1 MGKTDCNGLIESTS
15 LSSRTKSALEKAGI
29 FKIQDVLSLSMREL
43 ANYQSLGISVL
54 RELETFKKHYDNSD
68 DSCLREAGSEE
79 ETPGVEIPIEELELS
94 ARAYNALRLNN
105 ILYLSG
111 ILLKSAEELA
121 CLEYFTPSLAEEV
134 AFSIREYLRSQRN
147 GAVGHGTVSVPKK
160 ISTIKGQESTDAV
173 IGQGKEDLPKLHNS
187 KADATIASEHV
198 SSTSEATELDNAP
211 LRVENSP
218 VKTIQ
223 TSLAPIN
230 NEPLRQVSK
239 EVGGDIKP
247 ASSNRQP
254 EYAELDGSSTPIEE
268 LGLSMRAY
276 NCLKRNR
283 INIIQELSGKTIDEL
298 CQIRNL
304 GRKSAEEIYKAISL
318 YKRKQTS
325 LENGEDGVSVTTSED
340 AEDLNKE
347 DVLSVVQSQI
357 EDVEL
362 TQRVRTFP
370 LSIESLNLTVR
381 AYNCLKRAK
390 ISTIQQILNM
400 TCEELIHVKNL
411 GQKSYD
417 ETIAAVVKAVREV
430 PVDVES
436 GNITP
441 QSAIYN
447 DEELLEEKE
456 PLVEYASD
464 DRPIEL
470 LNFGART
477 YNCLK
482 RAKIKTV
489 QQLLDTDQ
497 DDLLRVK
504 NLGRKSLLEIELFK
518 KTYAPPESLSLSDSF
533 TSDNLMPRV
542 LAAFQIPF
550 KGLSFQE
557 IKQALPEA
565 VEESLIKQTIGKL
578 IASSELEYVD
588 FRCYKTYPSFYT
600 FYDSFLQSLGERE
613 YEVFSRRYAGE
624 TLEAIAQDQGIT
636 RERIRQIEKK
646 LNRKLR
652 EIYSKNT
659 GYSVFDEDYYETL
672 FTKCDLPD
680 SFWAEELGLPQP
692 SIRYLKNSYS
702 HGTAKPDE
710 VLSDEDVPIGLRY
723 RLKSFLDRDKVRI
736 DGILFARKR
745 SEIEEYALRKYAQ
758 NELPFEQFV
767 KLYNGLLESNGIP
780 FDEKLYYTEDNLR
793 SRTNRFGD
801 SLYCLWKQGER
812 MRFYDIQARDYAEML
827 DALCLESYQNTE
839 VSTRK
844 FMALHPDLMEKYD
857 IRDPYE
863 LHNLLKKIAG
873 QYGLDGVQFSR
884 QPMLQ
889 FGTFD
894 RDKAIWDALV
904 LLSPVTQA
912 DLCDYLYQE
921 YGYEKLTTAIN
932 YLKPLSQYCHNGVY
946 SVDYQHIPEWRIE
959 PLQNALTADFYYVDE
974 IKEVYI
980 SLFRDADENDI
991 NPRSLKSLGF
1001 LVNNTYVIQGYS
1013 SADAFFRNLLTRDDV
1028 YSAREYI
1035 SRFGSIQMFNQVYAE
1050 LLHTHVIFK
1059 YEQDQII
1066 TLRRLE
1072 RFGISAEIIEDYCA
1086 AVQDYLDADCY
1097 FTIESL
1103 RQDGFTHQLDSLGF
1117 SDFFYASLLG
1127 VDKRFSV
1134 QRAFGT
1140 PVLYNGM
1147 VSGQFSVADFIVS
1160 QLRDYDS
1167 VDLDEFIQDI
1177 QDRFGI
1183 KIPERYEVTYAIKGT
1198 ELYYDDIMDK
1208 VYLDKALYYAD
1219 FDE

>member
-1 MGKTDCNGLIESTS
+1 
-15 LSSRTKSALEKAGI
+15 
-29 FKIQDVLSLSMREL
+29 MRENSAEVMKL
-43 ANYQSLGISVL
+43 VQENDVPIS
-54 RELETFKKHYDNSD
+54 ELD
-68 DSCLREAGSEE
+68 
-79 ETPGVEIPIEELELS
+79 LS
-94 ARAYNALRLNN
+94 ARAYNLLKLNG
-105 ILYLSG
+105 IRYLSNFVAMD
-111 ILLKSAEELA
+111 LEDLKKLDLISPNVAEELFMCA
-121 CLEYFTPSLAEEV
+121 WEHLYNLRKSGIAGKKTLSNVEQSDALISEEEKRGYLVESSAPEKGATQAHEERSVDPEVCDEKDSELTLENLE
-134 AFSIREYLRSQRN
+134 
-147 GAVGHGTVSVPKK
+147 K
-160 ISTIKGQESTDAV
+160 
-173 IGQGKEDLPKLHNS
+173 
-187 KADATIASEHV
+187 
-198 SSTSEATELDNAP
+198 TELDDD
-211 LRVENSP
+211 R
-218 VKTIQ
+218 
-223 TSLAPIN
+223 
-230 NEPLRQVSK
+230 
-239 EVGGDIKP
+239 
-247 ASSNRQP
+247 
-254 EYAELDGSSTPIEE
+254 PIEV
-268 LGLSMRAY
+268 L
-276 NCLKRNR
+276 
-283 INIIQELSGKTIDEL
+283 ELS
-298 CQIRNL
+298 
-304 GRKSAEEIYKAISL
+304 
-318 YKRKQTS
+318 
-325 LENGEDGVSVTTSED
+325 
-340 AEDLNKE
+340 
-347 DVLSVVQSQI
+347 
-357 EDVEL
+357 
-362 TQRVRTFP
+362 
-370 LSIESLNLTVR
+370 VR
-381 AYNCLKRAK
+381 AYNCLKRAR
-390 ISTIQQILNM
+390 IDTIRQLSKM
-400 TCEELIHVKNL
+400 TFEELSNVKNMGRKTVEEIEGKINALMTEKPVFRDGSDKNDSLLNTSDIKPIQEL
-411 GQKSYD
+411 GLSSLNTNSLLSARIRTVQALVDCPD
-417 ETIAAVVKAVREV
+417 EAFARIPNLSTKAKQEIMDAVRKYREAT
-430 PVDVES
+430 EGLS
-436 GNITP
+436 
-441 QSAIYN
+441 
-447 DEELLEEKE
+447 EEGVIPET
-456 PLVEYASD
+456 ARSSD
-464 DRPIEL
+464 DRPLEEL
-470 LNFGART
+470 NLSVRSF
-477 YNCLK
+477 NCLK
-482 RAKIKTV
+482 RAKITTV
-489 QQLLDTDQ
+489 QQLLDTTSE
-497 DDLLRVK
+497 DLLNIR
-504 NLGRKSLLEIELFK
+504 NLGRKSLDEIEAFK
-518 KTYAPPESLSLSDSF
+518 RSYSPPVKVPAKTQFSVEELKPL
-533 TSDNLMPRV
+533 V
-542 LAAFQIPF
+542 LGAFVKPF

-557 IKQALPEA
+557 IKGVLPSTA
-565 VEESLIKQTIGKL
+565 GDQNIKKAIGSLI
-578 IASSELEYVD
+578 SEKDLEYVD
-588 FRCYKTYPSFYT
+588 YRCYKVYPSFYSY
-600 FYDSFLQSLGERE
+600 FESNLEKLDERTRE
-613 YEVFSRRYAGE
+613 ILTSRYAGE
-624 TLEAIAQDQGIT
+624 TLEAIAQRVGIT
-636 RERIRQIEKK
+636 RERVRQIYKK
-646 LNRKLR
+646 SNGRFMRTIRLACKAD
-652 EIYSKNT
+652 T
-659 GYSVFDEDYYETL
+659 GSSYFDEDFYEPLYTSAE
-672 FTKCDLPD
+672 LPD
-680 SFWAEELGLPQP
+680 EFWTHEIGLSKP
-692 SIRYLKNSYS
+692 SLDYLNAAYS
-702 HGTAKPDE
+702 RGKARPDE
-710 VLSDEDVPIGLRY
+710 ILSEEKIPISLRY
-723 RLKSFLDRDKVRI
+723 RVRSFLDCKKVRI
-736 DGILFARKR
+736 DGQLLPPRRA
-745 SEIEEYALRKYAQ
+745 EIEDYAIRKFAQ
-758 NELPFEQFV
+758 DELLFDHFIE
-767 KLYNGLLESNGIP
+767 LYNGLLENNRIP
-780 FDEKLYYTEDNLR
+780 FDEKLYYTDDIRRTR
-793 SRTNRFGD
+793 SNRFAE
-801 SLYCLWKQGER
+801 SMVCLWKQGER
-812 MRFYDIQARDYAEML
+812 FRFYDIQAHDYTEL
-827 DALCLESYQNTE
+827 LETLNLGSYQNTE

-921 YGYEKLTTAIN
+921 YGYERLTTAIN

-1066 TLRRLE
+1066 TLSRLE